1 LISKINLLKTLQISD
16 SAFPSGS
23 FAFSGGLEALTKD
36 LENFSSQDL
45 LFILENQIIPRWFE
59 FDRFFLRN
67 AHSCSGNIKEL
78 MALDRKCHVQNTN
91 GGLAI
96 ASRRVGRSL
105 ISVHKSMETP
115 FVSDFSEEIAAKS
128 KPGTWG
134 YEPVVRGLIGFGL
147 DIDIEMVEVGAVYGA
162 LYSVLSSGVRLNVV
176 GSIKA
181 QEIMASLIPTIDYK
195 LSEELP
201 KMATTSA
208 LLADIAVSRRSMF
221 EVSLFSN

>member
-1 LISKINLLKTLQISD
+1 MISKINLLKTLQISD

-78 MALDRKCHVQNTN
+78 MALDRNCHVQNTN
-91 GGLAI
+91 EGLAI

-115 FVSDFSEEIAAKS
+115 FVNDFSEEIAAKS

-176 GSIKA
+176 RSIKA